1 MLPII
6 CFVGAS
12 DCGKTTLI
20 ENIIPILS
28 QRGIKVGTVKNDVHG
43 FDVDKE
49 GKDTY
54 RHKKSGAYSVII
66 SGPDKFAMISDGNSK
81 MTLDDYLFLV
91 SDKVD
96 IVLGEGFKSSDK
108 PKIELFLKGASSEL
122 LCGNDPHLVAVATDD
137 AEAVRNLTDRPI
149 LDLNNYSDMA
159 DYIQKHFISPKKR
172 TVSLVVNGKKI
183 KIKDFVEDIL
193 SSTIR
198 GMVSEL
204 RDCENPRNI
213 KIVINED

>member
-1 MLPII
+1 MLPMV

-28 QRGIKVGTVKNDVHG
+28 RNGIKVGTIKNDVHG

-66 SGPDKFAMISDGNSK
+66 SGLDNFAMISDGNSK

-96 IVLGEGFKSSDK
+96 IVLGEGFKSSEK
-108 PKIELFLKGASSEL
+108 PKIELFLKGTSKEL
-122 LCGNDPHLVAVATDD
+122 LCANDPHLVAVATDD
-137 AEAVRNLTDRPI
+137 PDTVKRMTNRPI
-149 LDLNNYSDMA
+149 LNLNDYGEIANYV
-159 DYIQKHFISPKKR
+159 QKHFVNPRKR
-172 TVSLVVNGKKI
+172 RVSLVVNGKKI

-193 SSTIR
+193 ASTIK

-213 KIVINED
+213 RIVINED